1 MNYPAFF
8 DVKNSLKLFGFKQE
22 FDFLIKLYYEKKLPK
37 VLLLTGN
44 KGSGKATLVNHF
56 LISIFDKK
64 NYNFNKNNI
73 SKNSD
78 IYNQLSNNIF
88 SNIIYLY
95 GSDYKSVKIEDLRN
109 LKKKIFQSTILNK
122 DRFIVFDDV
131 ELFNNNSLNALLKI
145 IEEPSK
151 NNYFILINNKS
162 KPLLETI
169 KSRSIE
175 IKLTLNEKNRLNII
189 NDLIKFFELNT
200 SFNPNLVR
208 LSPGNF
214 IKFDYLCRENNI
226 SINEKFIDNLFLLLN
241 LYKKNKDIIFIDMA
255 FFITDYYL
263 KNLIDKKI
271 FNNDEIFEIKDFIY
285 NNFDRYIRH
294 NINLNSFINTVS
306 SKLKY

>member
-263 KNLIDKKI
+263 KSLIDKKI
-271 FNNDEIFEIKDFIY
+271 LNNDEIFEIKDFIY

-306 SKLKY
+306 SKLK

>member
-8 DVKNSLKLFGFKQE
+8 DVKNSYRLFGLKQE
-22 FDFLIKLYYEKKLPK
+22 FDFLIKLYYKKKLPK
-37 VLLLTGN
+37 VLLLTSN

-64 NYNFNKNNI
+64 NYDFNKNNI

-78 IYNQLSNNIF
+78 IYKQQCNNIF

-151 NNYFILINNKS
+151 NNYFILINNNKNQTVREISDSFKS
-162 KPLLETI
+162 ESVFLTRRLFVNL
-169 KSRSIE
+169 SI
-175 IKLTLNEKNRLNII
+175 I
-189 NDLIKFFELNT
+189 
-200 SFNPNLVR
+200 
-208 LSPGNF
+208 
-214 IKFDYLCRENNI
+214 
-226 SINEKFIDNLFLLLN
+226 
-241 LYKKNKDIIFIDMA
+241 
-255 FFITDYYL
+255 
-263 KNLIDKKI
+263 
-271 FNNDEIFEIKDFIY
+271 
-285 NNFDRYIRH
+285 
-294 NINLNSFINTVS
+294 
-306 SKLKY
+306 

>member
-131 ELFNNNSLNALLKI
+131 ELFNNSSLNALLKI

-226 SINEKFIDNLFLLLN
+226 LINEKFIDNLFLLLN

-263 KNLIDKKI
+263 KSLIDKKI

-306 SKLKY
+306 SKLK

>member
-1 MNYPAFF
+1 MK
-8 DVKNSLKLFGFKQE
+8 KNC
-22 FDFLIKLYYEKKLPK
+22 K

-64 NYNFNKNNI
+64 NYNFKKNNI

-131 ELFNNNSLNALLKI
+131 ELFNNSSLNALLKI

-200 SFNPNLVR
+200 FFNPNLVR

-214 IKFDYLCRENNI
+214 IKFDYLCR
-226 SINEKFIDNLFLLLN
+226 K
-241 LYKKNKDIIFIDMA
+241 
-255 FFITDYYL
+255 
-263 KNLIDKKI
+263 
-271 FNNDEIFEIKDFIY
+271 
-285 NNFDRYIRH
+285 
-294 NINLNSFINTVS
+294 
-306 SKLKY
+306 

>member
-263 KNLIDKKI
+263 KSLIDKKI

-306 SKLKY
+306 SKLK

>member
-8 DVKNSLKLFGFKQE
+8 DVKNSYRLFGLKQE
-22 FDFLIKLYYEKKLPK
+22 FDFLIKLYYKKKLPK
-37 VLLLTGN
+37 VLLLTSN

-64 NYNFNKNNI
+64 NYDFNKNNI

-78 IYNQLSNNIF
+78 IYKQQCNNIF

-169 KSRSIE
+169 KSRSLE

-200 SFNPNLVR
+200 SFDPNLVR

-241 LYKKNKDIIFIDMA
+241 LYKKNKDIIFVDMA

-306 SKLKY
+306 SKLK